1 LVLSVSSTNSVLV
14 PTNQIVFGGGSSN
27 RMVTV
32 TPATNRFGTTLIT
45 VMVHDD
51 AGGTASDTFVVAVS
65 SINDAPVALAQSVTT
80 PEDTATNLVLTA
92 SDVDSTNLVFA
103 LLSGPTNGVLSLLE
117 TNSGALTYTPA
128 TNYQGGDV
136 LVFTVS
142 DGSLV
147 ATGQVSITVTP
158 VNDAP
163 VANDDSVSTPEDTP
177 VALDPRVN
185 DTDVDGDLLTITE
198 ATATNGV
205 VSLLGGT
212 NLVFLPATNFYGVA
226 VISYSISDG
235 HGGTASADVTV
246 TVTAENDLP
255 VAGDDLADTCQG
267 VTLTLPEALLLA
279 NDVDVDAGN
288 VLSIINVS
296 PDSSFGGTVG
306 LLAEYITYVPP
317 TNFTGLDTFSY
328 TVTDGQ
334 GGSTTG
340 TVTVRVW
347 PPFAIM
353 SISRQVNG
361 SLVIQFCGVQGS
373 NYVLEASS
381 DFTNWSSLGNL
392 SEGTAGVFQF
402 EDATTT
408 GVNTRFYRVLLP

>member
-1 LVLSVSSTNSVLV
+1 
-14 PTNQIVFGGGSSN
+14 
-27 RMVTV
+27 
-32 TPATNRFGTTLIT
+32 
-45 VMVHDD
+45 
-51 AGGTASDTFVVAVS
+51 
-65 SINDAPVALAQSVTT
+65 
-80 PEDTATNLVLTA
+80 
-92 SDVDSTNLVFA
+92 
-103 LLSGPTNGVLSLLE
+103 
-117 TNSGALTYTPA
+117 
-128 TNYQGGDV
+128 
-136 LVFTVS
+136 
-142 DGSLV
+142 
-147 ATGQVSITVTP
+147 VSITVTP

-185 DTDVDGDLLTITE
+185 DTDVDGDQLTITE

-212 NLVFLPATNFYGVA
+212 NLIFLPATNFYGVA

-255 VAGDDLADTCQG
+255 VAGADSADTCRG

-288 VLSIINVS
+288 VLSITNVS

-306 LLAEYITYVPP
+306 LLAEYITYIPP

-347 PPFAIM
+347 PPFTIM

-373 NYVLEASS
+373 NYVMEASS

-392 SEGTAGVFQF
+392 SEGTVGVFQF
-402 EDATTT
+402 EDTTTT